1 MSARSIV
8 PLLLV
13 VIVLAVAGTI
23 FAITQLGY
31 SIVQTDSD
39 AGDPRQVLVT
49 VEVLITATRDP
60 NATAEVM
67 IVTATPDRTQL
78 AVPEG
83 VLPDGTDVASAPT
96 VDPDSLDA
104 QGLTAQSA
112 EAEGPS
118 LPENCL
124 IHVVESGD
132 TVYFVAEEYDV
143 DYFLMLEVNNL
154 AEDTLLNIGDELIVP
169 LEGCDAGAIPTAPPE
184 PTATPNEDEATE
196 TATAG
201 LAATETQVALASP
214 TEGATPTPTITPT
227 ITLVP
232 TATNAQIDVT
242 DIRSAGDVTAEGV
255 VLRNGGSTVDL
266 NGWTLTDLDGNEF
279 VFPELLFFSE
289 TTISIFTREG
299 QNTPITLFWGLD
311 EPVWNENDVLTLTD
325 ADGDVQATLRV
336 GSSIDL
342 D

>member
-13 VIVLAVAGTI
+13 VIVLAVVGTL

-31 SIVQTDSD
+31 SIVQTESD
-39 AGDPRQVLVT
+39 TGDPRQVLVT

-60 NATAEVM
+60 NATQEVM

-78 AVPEG
+78 AVPDV
-83 VLPDGTDVASAPT
+83 VLTDSANVASAPT
-96 VDPDSLDA
+96 VDPNDLDA

-112 EAEGPS
+112 EGESQS

-154 AEDTLLNIGDELIVP
+154 QEDTLLNIGDELIVP
-169 LEGCDAGAIPTAPPE
+169 LEGCDAGAIPTSPPE
-184 PTATPNEDEATE
+184 PTATPNDDEATE

-201 LAATETQVALASP
+201 VAATETQIALASP
-214 TEGATPTPTITPT
+214 TSGPTATPSVTPT

-232 TATNAQIDVT
+232 TATNAQIEVT
-242 DIRSAGDVTAEGV
+242 GIQSAGDVTAEGV
-255 VLRNGGSTVDL
+255 VLRNVGNTVDL
-266 NGWTLTDLDGNEF
+266 TGWTLSDFDGNEF
-279 VFPELLFFSE
+279 TFPELLFFSE
-289 TTISIFTREG
+289 TTISVFTRTG
-299 QNTPITLFWGLD
+299 QNTPISLFWGLD
-311 EPVWNENDVLTLTD
+311 EPVWNDGDVLTLTD
-325 ADGDVQATLRV
+325 SDGDVQATLRV

-342 D
+342 Q